1 MNRFVLS
8 HPTFS
13 LSTPTPQS
21 GVGHWLANMR
31 VHLVGMSSADTPLRG
46 VSAPEKTFCRRI
58 TTSLPCIYTFSP
70 CRHPAKAQQ
79 KRSLHNKFWLAD
91 TRLLL
96 YYESCKQENVAALQ
110 LIRQKNIKAI
120 TTTHLSGFFQSNF
133 PLCFSL
139 MSARPPLKKYDY
151 ITAYTVIFSLT
162 IYAAQQEGTA

>member
-1 MNRFVLS
+1 MHLYVFLHADIPQKHNKNVL
-8 HPTFS
+8 
-13 LSTPTPQS
+13 
-21 GVGHWLANMR
+21 
-31 VHLVGMSSADTPLRG
+31 
-46 VSAPEKTFCRRI
+46 
-58 TTSLPCIYTFSP
+58 
-70 CRHPAKAQQ
+70 
-79 KRSLHNKFWLAD
+79 LHNKFWLAD